1 MKFYLVA
8 ESPSHVLSKFS
19 ESFTPHRSLCESW
32 LVLLPIISKRI
43 HLTRIKVLQM
53 G

>member
-1 MKFYLVA
+1 MRIYLVA
-8 ESPSHVLSKFS
+8 ELLSHVLSKFS
-19 ESFTPHRSLCESW
+19 ESFTPHRSLYESW